1 MRTEPRLPCLAL
13 DKAVSTRSYDV
24 DGRLHVDLTPIS
36 KATVNGYVGS
46 EIPRWRELGLDPNR
60 WYRLLRD
67 PEELRRAAPTFN
79 KLPLLLRHQPVN
91 AEQHRKDLVIG
102 TTGDRA
108 VYRYPFLLNTLA
120 VWDKAD
126 GIDGVLDNSKRAI
139 SSGYRYTAD
148 MRPGTYQG
156 MPFDGVMRDI
166 KGNHVILTRR
176 GRAGDD
182 VVIGDAMPLS
192 AVVAQVDAFLLDALT
207 PAQLVRLDELIA
219 RINIGE
225 AAR

>member
-1 MRTEPRLPCLAL
+1 
-13 DKAVSTRSYDV
+13 
-24 DGRLHVDLTPIS
+24 
-36 KATVNGYVGS
+36 
-46 EIPRWRELGLDPNR
+46 
-60 WYRLLRD
+60 
-67 PEELRRAAPTFN
+67 
-79 KLPLLLRHQPVN
+79 
-91 AEQHRKDLVIG
+91 
-102 TTGDRA
+102 
-108 VYRYPFLLNTLA
+108 
-120 VWDKAD
+120 
-126 GIDGVLDNSKRAI
+126 
-139 SSGYRYTAD
+139 
-148 MRPGTYQG
+148 